1 MMVIKNQ
8 TMPKSCD
15 CCENTY
21 EDFYL
26 KDRCNFTHEEVWD
39 CKNKRHKDCPFVCE
53 LPEDAVGIIGVQKGD
68 TNLDVLKAAFSH
80 TKIVGKG
87 DEFLGVNFD
96 KISGNVGLR
105 TDWCDAPYEGGKEK

>member
-15 CCENTY
+15 YCENTY

-26 KDRCNFTHEEVWD
+26 KDRCNFTHEEVWN
-39 CKNKRHKDCPFVCE
+39 CKNKRHKDCPFICE
-53 LPEDAVGIIGVQKGD
+53 LPEDVVGIIGIQKGD

-80 TKIVGKG
+80 MKIVSEGDKYYAVNLDK
-87 DEFLGVNFD
+87 DEFSEGLL
-96 KISGNVGLR
+96 IS
-105 TDWCDAPYEGGKEK
+105 WCDAPYERG